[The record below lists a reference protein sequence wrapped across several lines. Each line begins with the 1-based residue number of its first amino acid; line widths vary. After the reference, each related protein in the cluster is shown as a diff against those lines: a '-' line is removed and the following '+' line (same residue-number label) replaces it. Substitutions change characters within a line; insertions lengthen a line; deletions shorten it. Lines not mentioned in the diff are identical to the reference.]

1 MTRDEA
7 NLVIN
12 RVMDSADRVPN
23 YEEDLKAILEVF
35 EDGSDENDTMVENVG
50 MMACGSKK
58 AFKSDF
64 LKFGVNGYDDD
75 FENDTDIEF
84 ERLTLKGPCGR
95 FEEKFKSLLD
105 KNTQWLWMIIAPFL
119 KGMVL
124 YTPSTEFT
132 DALISE
138 VRQKKSLVSEL

>member
-23 YEEDLKAILEVF
+23 YEEDLKAIMEVF

-64 LKFGVNGYDDD
+64 LYFYAAQSAD
-75 FENDTDIEF
+75 
-84 ERLTLKGPCGR
+84 LLLSTL
-95 FEEKFKSLLD
+95 
-105 KNTQWLWMIIAPFL
+105 PFL
-119 KGMVL
+119 
-124 YTPSTEFT
+124 S
-132 DALISE
+132 
-138 VRQKKSLVSEL
+138 